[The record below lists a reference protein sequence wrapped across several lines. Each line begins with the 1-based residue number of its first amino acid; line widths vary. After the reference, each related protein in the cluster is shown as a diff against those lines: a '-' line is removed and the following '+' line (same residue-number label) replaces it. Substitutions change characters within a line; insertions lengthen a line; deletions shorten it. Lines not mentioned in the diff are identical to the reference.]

1 MGRFDRIAR
10 GMRPKSLIDYA
21 RLEEPDFSPS
31 GSEIVAESFE
41 NAVKTA
47 SEALLQG
54 KRDQMQFQLQMEDRN
69 LKQKQVIAQT
79 NLAQGQVDKQDDQSS
94 LDILKGI
101 DLGNEATVLKVIGGI
116 KDENLK
122 QNTLSVYQQEI
133 QPLNKKKDKL
143 EAILKNKSVHD
154 ILKIPNGV
162 AQFEDYVGLKQ
173 KQNSFLGV
181 PLDDSILLKYKD
193 YNEYKNIYDLI
204 NSEKFQGDSGL
215 DDASMLV
222 LKGTVGVN
230 LEKRLLDMVS
240 LKNPGKFDDDVSKA
254 NLANTLAKIK
264 VLNDRRNRSI
274 AAMSSASTSIKT
286 AGIDNNTVEALRE
299 TIKNNNTLQN
309 TLDSQIQ
316 TLYDSISNPKVVD
329 TETPKAKITRILNEV
344 NPTTGLTEK
353 FSVNYSATGEELS
366 RTLITEDLDDETLS
380 QRKARE
386 AKEAMEAKQKAEA
399 ERIKKK
405 AEALVNKAVEEPL
418 ADTTTQRSK
427 YSNRLLT
434 SPRDLPL
441 TTTTQ
446 DTIVEDEVV
455 SEDVVETETTKT
467 VLDTVAM
474 ETMNAIEKRNPF
486 VKNYKPKDITKDQL
500 LRIAKSGELTN
511 EQLNAV
517 ADFLT
522 ANAGK
527 VIKPAKNNRDL
538 RELISI
544 IFSK

>member
-69 LKQKQVIAQT
+69 LKRKQVIAQAD
-79 NLAQGQVDKQDDQSS
+79 LARRQVENAEDSATSS
-94 LDILKGI
+94 LFESADPSDNDTLVQIISTLKNPKTQEIYTDYHERTVKPTVIERDRIENIVSGKSISEILKMQPLERTDKEGNKLPPI
-101 DLGNEATVLKVIGGI
+101 TGNEILDDYSSLLSKETGLIPVKFDASLKLKIAEYNKARGLYDFLASEGAAGILGINQDTVDLIASVSNSTEVRKLLTDNVETQNPGTFNNESSKSLYTKIASEIGREQNNVKINVQRISALIAEKTKKASDVARRAEIDRDISLLEG
-116 KDENLK
+116 ENK
-122 QNTLSVYQQEI
+122 KIQIRINTLS
-133 QPLNKKKDKL
+133 
-143 EAILKNKSVHD
+143 S
-154 ILKIPNGV
+154 
-162 AQFEDYVGLKQ
+162 
-173 KQNSFLGV
+173 
-181 PLDDSILLKYKD
+181 
-193 YNEYKNIYDLI
+193 
-204 NSEKFQGDSGL
+204 
-215 DDASMLV
+215 
-222 LKGTVGVN
+222 
-230 LEKRLLDMVS
+230 
-240 LKNPGKFDDDVSKA
+240 
-254 NLANTLAKIK
+254 
-264 VLNDRRNRSI
+264 
-274 AAMSSASTSIKT
+274 
-286 AGIDNNTVEALRE
+286 
-299 TIKNNNTLQN
+299 
-309 TLDSQIQ
+309 
-316 TLYDSISNPKVVD
+316 
-329 TETPKAKITRILNEV
+329 KITQNK
-344 NPTTGLTEK
+344 PTLL
-353 FSVNYSATGEELS
+353 TGEE
-366 RTLITEDLDDETLS
+366 TETETVAE
-380 QRKARE
+380 RKARE
-386 AKEAMEAKQKAEA
+386 ALEKIAAKKEEEKAKKLAEKQTAADKATREA
-399 ERIKKK
+399 EETRKK

-418 ADTTTQRSK
+418 TDTTTQRSK
-427 YSNRLLT
+427 YSNRSLT

-446 DTIVEDEVV
+446 DTTVEDEVV